1 MRHCERISAKR
12 DGVAAPASQARR
24 RAWRAAAP
32 LPPSLLMLGFHALDT
47 PELLTRAAHY
57 HCTIEPASPY
67 EGRGQPH
74 LSRRRARRPLPR
86 RWPPGSCSAGLGA
99 ALQARIYARNTR
111 RQGGWGRGSGAACPG
126 GNSGGGGSNEQRSRS
141 PRRPTKL
148 WKCSITYCWPQM
160 LLPLAVGAER
170 LANSGNLNRSAAPDQ
185 TADATVDYTPFST
198 RGGQSQCCRGG
209 RQSAGST
216 QAVVGLNAG
225 LMSRSGGAD
234 CCVIHTVLG
243 LRVLRLP
250 SRGMWRAS
258 QAPHSDLAAQLARPT
273 NSSASEVACKRV
285 LGLRRRAQGLS
296 RRWIPLLCQ
305 PATCLT
311 S

>member
-1 MRHCERISAKR
+1 MGQRQRCC
-12 DGVAAPASQARR
+12 
-24 RAWRAAAP
+24 
-32 LPPSLLMLGFHALDT
+32 LP
-47 PELLTRAAHY
+47 
-57 HCTIEPASPY
+57 I
-67 EGRGQPH
+67 
-74 LSRRRARRPLPR
+74 
-86 RWPPGSCSAGLGA
+86 
-99 ALQARIYARNTR
+99 
-111 RQGGWGRGSGAACPG
+111 G
-126 GNSGGGGSNEQRSRS
+126 GNGGGGGSNEQRSRS

-160 LLPLAVGAER
+160 LLPRAVGAER

-185 TADATVDYTPFST
+185 TADAAVDYTPFST

-209 RQSAGST
+209 RQSAGIT

-225 LMSRSGGAD
+225 LMSRTGGAD
-234 CCVIHTVLG
+234 CCDSQ
-243 LRVLRLP
+243 RAWSSRAEP

-258 QAPHSDLAAQLARPT
+258 QAPHSDLAAQLARPA

-305 PATCLT
+305 YLPHELGLISRYSKPHGDAPLPTPAAPPLLT
-311 S
+311 PDLPLRPTAAYCSASLQPNTHHKRLHRTHLCTLRNAATMLIHKSLHRGGQQVAP